1 MPTAEEAGP
10 SRADGTDHEY
20 SCMHE
25 PIVPHTV
32 VPFKRTLLKGIM
44 NRLTAKQAE
53 RHGSRL
59 LVEAPNY
66 RINEL
71 PPYRD

>member
-20 SCMHE
+20 SCIHQ

-32 VPFKRTLLKGIM
+32 VPFKQMLIHVNMFFLLHVG
-44 NRLTAKQAE
+44 N
-53 RHGSRL
+53 
-59 LVEAPNY
+59 
-66 RINEL
+66 
-71 PPYRD
+71 